1 MQGRR
6 AARID
11 CRTLCASAFLGV
23 ALSLSLFG
31 RALLAAYAAES
42 GRVFTWAEVAVG
54 AIVIGVVCYALLRVL
69 PTERF
74 ASLAGWARKLF
85 RLRPANVVAV
95 AAVMVVVWIPVIV
108 LMMPFHIGPDT
119 IAQLLWSQGYQA
131 FDPSS
136 RQPLEGYA
144 MSDHHPVTTT
154 LLYGL
159 LYNIGQ
165 ALGDAAWGMTL
176 LCFVQIALMAVTFS
190 YACCWMMERGV
201 PALLCVVAFAF
212 WALNPIFPM
221 LLMQVVKD
229 ITSMPFFVAWVL
241 CFSDCVLLVRA
252 GQRIT
257 PGRAAAL
264 AVLGAVC
271 ALTRKTLLYIV
282 APSLLVLL
290 LFALIARYKRSSVG
304 SRGETD
310 DAGASHRP
318 TMRRTFAP
326 LLVAAFIPALVMM
339 VLVPRVLLPALNA
352 APGGSQEALAVPIQQ
367 VACVAVKHGDELSD
381 SQREAIS
388 AVLPYDRLPMLY
400 TPAIADNVKDAWNRA
415 SSKSDMLAFLRTWV
429 ELGIRYPGEY
439 LGACEY
445 LNSYWLVGS
454 YDNDNPVI
462 WWGWPEYDGAELFPQ
477 WEMSE
482 QTEGQAF
489 LVDVVRDT
497 LWAGNPVTELL
508 FDDAVYVLWVPLFAF
523 VLALTLRR
531 RQGNLIMFIPVALSA
546 AVLFLVPAAQ
556 PRYAFNLVFLAP
568 LIVSFGFAC
577 LPAKVVGN
585 AATLAAPVDESEE
598 TDG

>member
-6 AARID
+6 AAWID
-11 CRTLCASAFLGV
+11 RRTLCASAFLGI

-31 RALLAAYAAES
+31 RALLAAYAVES
-42 GRVFTWAEVAVG
+42 GRVLTWAEVAVG
-54 AIVIGVVCYALLRVL
+54 AVVIGVVAYALLRVL

-74 ASLAGWARKLF
+74 AALAGWARKLL
-85 RLRPANVVAV
+85 RLRPVNVVAV
-95 AAVMVVVWIPVIV
+95 AAVMVVIWVPVIAA
-108 LMMPFHIGPDT
+108 MMPFHIGPDT

-159 LYNIGQ
+159 FYDFGQ

-176 LCFVQIALMAVTFS
+176 LCFVQVAVMALAFS

-241 CFSDCVLLVRA
+241 CFSDCVLFVRA
-252 GQRIT
+252 GRRIT
-257 PGRAAAL
+257 PARAAAL
-264 AVLGAVC
+264 AVLGTVC
-271 ALTRKTLLYIV
+271 ALTRKTLLYII
-282 APSLLVLL
+282 APSLLILL
-290 LFALIARYKRSSVG
+290 LFALMLRRKAGSGDGVRARG
-304 SRGETD
+304 GQ
-310 DAGASHRP
+310 A
-318 TMRRTFAP
+318 TMRRTYLP
-326 LLVAAFIPALVMM
+326 LAVGMLVPALVMM

-367 VACVAVKHGDELSD
+367 VACVAVKHGDELTD

-388 AVLPYDRLPMLY
+388 AVLPYDRLPELY
-400 TPAIADNVKDAWNRA
+400 TPAIADNVKDAWNRS
-415 SSKSDMLAFLRTWV
+415 SSKSDMMAFLRTWV
-429 ELGIRYPGEY
+429 ELGVRYPGEY

-462 WWGWPEYDGAELFPQ
+462 WWGWPEYGGANLFPQ

-482 QTEGQAF
+482 KTEGQAF
-489 LVDVVRDT
+489 LVEVVHDT

-508 FDDAVYVLWVPLFAF
+508 LDAAVYVLWVPLFAF
-523 VLALTLRR
+523 VLALKLRR
-531 RQGNLIMFIPVALSA
+531 RQGNIVMFLPVALSA

-568 LIVSFGFAC
+568 LIFSFGFAC
-577 LPAKVVGN
+577 LPAKKTGN
-585 AATLAAPVDESEE
+585 AATLTAPYNESEE
-598 TDG
+598 TDD